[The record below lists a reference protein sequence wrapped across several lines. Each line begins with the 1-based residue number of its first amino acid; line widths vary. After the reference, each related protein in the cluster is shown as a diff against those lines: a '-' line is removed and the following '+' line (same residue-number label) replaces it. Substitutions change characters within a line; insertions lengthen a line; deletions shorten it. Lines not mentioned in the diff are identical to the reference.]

1 MRLKNKIAIIT
12 GGGTGIGLA
21 CARLFC
27 QEGARVALFGRRSD
41 RLEQAVDELGESA
54 IAVAGD
60 ISGKEDIDRLVGQ
73 ALETWGRVDILV
85 NSAGTYGGSP
95 VHETSDGDWDRV
107 MNVNMGG
114 VFKLTR
120 RVLPVMVQQNSGSI
134 VHISSILGLVAAPEV
149 SAYAASKAALIQFS
163 RCVAAE
169 YGGRGIRSNAV
180 CPGLI
185 ETEMTA
191 ELMADKDLMREW
203 SKNYPI
209 GRFGV
214 PVDVAACCLFLAG
227 DEASFITG
235 ATVPVDG
242 GYTAL

>member
-1 MRLKNKIAIIT
+1 MRLKNKTAIIT

-27 QEGARVALFGRRSD
+27 REGARVALFGRRSD

-54 IAVAGD
+54 LAVAGD
-60 ISGKEDIDRLVGQ
+60 ISREKDIDRLVGQ
-73 ALETWGRVDILV
+73 TLETWGRADVLV
-85 NSAGTYGGSP
+85 NNAGTYGGSP
-95 VHETSDGDWDRV
+95 VHETRDEDWDRI
-107 MNVNMGG
+107 MNVNMNS

-120 RVLPVMVQQNSGSI
+120 RVLPVMVEQNSGSI
-134 VHISSILGLVAAPEV
+134 VHISSILGLVAAPET
-149 SAYAASKAALIQFS
+149 SAYSASKAALIQFS

-169 YGGRGIRSNAV
+169 YGGRGIRSNTV

-191 ELMADKDLMREW
+191 DLMADEALMREW

-214 PVDVAACCLFLAG
+214 PEDVAGCCLFLAS